1 MSIET
6 LTIWIAT
13 GFGLG
18 HLPWAPGTFGS
29 LLGLPLA
36 WWILG
41 RTRWV
46 QLWVSASLL
55 VIGVPICHV
64 ASTALGGGDV
74 QSIVADEF
82 LAFPV
87 AVLGLAALRW
97 PWAMAGVFVIYRFF
111 DITKPPPITQMESLG
126 GGLGIVLDDTGAA
139 LYTWLVMTTCL
150 LLWRRWQMRQV

>member
-1 MSIET
+1 MSMET
-6 LTIWIAT
+6 LTVWIAT

-18 HLPWAPGTFGS
+18 HLPWAPGTVGS

-41 RTRWV
+41 RSRQV
-46 QLWVSASLL
+46 QLGVSAMLL
-55 VIGVPICHV
+55 VIGVPVCHV
-64 ASTALGGGDV
+64 ASAALGGGDV

-87 AVLGLAALRW
+87 AVLGLAALRR

-111 DITKPPPITQMESLG
+111 DITKPPPINQLESLG
-126 GGLGIVLDDTGAA
+126 GGLGIMLDDTVAA
-139 LYTWLVMTTCL
+139 LYTWLVLVVCL
-150 LLWRRWQMRQV
+150 LLWRRWHARRA